1 MIRAL
6 FLALAGLAELSF
18 EPWFVERSVAVEI
31 ARLPGQAPWIRATGE
46 LPAPAQAVFS
56 AITDYA
62 RYRELFDPAVSKA
75 DVLEADGANTRIH
88 FVWPYPFPFR
98 RRDAV
103 VAYRG
108 ERLPDG
114 AYLVSWQDAARPG
127 DPKEGIR
134 IPRVAG
140 ETRIE
145 PLDAGRC
152 RVTYAYLGDLGGKFP
167 RAAAEKAWR
176 HEPLGYF
183 YALRRRLGLPIPPK

>member
-1 MIRAL
+1 VIRAL

-46 LPAPAQAVFS
+46 LPAPA
-56 AITDYA
+56 
-62 RYRELFDPAVSKA
+62 

-103 VAYRG
+103 VAYRS
-108 ERLPDG
+108 ERLPGG
-114 AYLVSWQDAARPG
+114 AYLVSWQDAARLG

-183 YALRRRLGLPIPPK
+183 YALRRRLGLPIPAK